1 MKELNPAYWTQ
12 RYQENQTGWDLGQ
25 VSPPLKAYFDQL
37 ENKNL
42 RILIP
47 GCGRGYE
54 GIYLLE
60 KGFQNVFLADYS
72 EAALGEIKRT
82 CPHYPQ
88 NQLHCVNFFD
98 LEGHYDLIIEQTMFC
113 AIDPSLRLAYVQKAA
128 DLLAENGK
136 IVGVLFNRDFEGG
149 PPFGGSK
156 EEYWTHFE
164 KHFDIITM
172 EECHNSIQPR
182 LGHEVFF
189 IAKKK

>member
-1 MKELNPAYWTQ
+1 MKELNPDYWTQ

-25 VSPPLKAYFDQL
+25 VSPPLQAYFDQL

-72 EAALGEIKRT
+72 EAALGEIKRI

-98 LEGHYDLIIEQTMFC
+98 LQGHYDLIIEQTMFC

-128 DLLAENGK
+128 DLLIENGK

-156 EEYWTHFE
+156 EEYWTLFE
-164 KHFDIITM
+164 KYFEIITM